1 MLLVRV
7 SVLNELW
14 DCCRPLVVLEGT
26 RSVKG
31 SNPILDAWSWFNC
44 VLAGLPS
51 PCPRTAIRFTC
62 TVLAWIRDIPP
73 HLPSFLLRPAG
84 GFLKFLSGCL
94 IGKKYED
101 CYKNARHIV
110 FLYQL
115 LQCLSF
121 TGYYERFFSSFL
133 FLVVHSFTFFPFFF
147 IPRSFIIYVL
157 QMLKVSFDDP

>member
-101 CYKNARHIV
+101 CYQKCAP
-110 FLYQL
+110 Y
-115 LQCLSF
+115 CLSVSII
-121 TGYYERFFSSFL
+121 TMSFL
-133 FLVVHSFTFFPFFF
+133 HWLLWKIFFPPFFF
-147 IPRSFIIYVL
+147 
-157 QMLKVSFDDP
+157 